1 MGIKFTIE
9 REVAA
14 SKDVCLWN
22 TWDHEHLFYVHK
34 QFNSAKIL
42 HENATCAVL
51 ETKIKIPFLP
61 IFMKSIHCLYEIADR
76 NVLVIDTMPLGI
88 LAKVEMIYEEIS
100 EKKTKLINTY
110 NLNVPFYFYPFR
122 GIMKYFILKWNR
134 INWEEDMPLK
144 LRRQK
149 AVDLG
154 FRDFRGVV
162 GKLNDKKQAVRLPI
176 PRSKD
181 SIINH
186 GCSESIHID

>member
-1 MGIKFTIE
+1 MEIKFTIE

-14 SKDVCLWN
+14 SKNVCLWN

-100 EKKTKLINTY
+100 EKKTKLINNY

-162 GKLNDKKQAVRLPI
+162 GKLNEKKQAVRLPI

>member
-1 MGIKFTIE
+1 MEIKFTIE
-9 REVAA
+9 RVVNA

-34 QFNSAKIL
+34 QFNSARIL
-42 HENATCAVL
+42 HENSTCAVL

-88 LAKVEMIYEEIS
+88 LARVEMLYKELS
-100 EKKTKLINTY
+100 EKETMLTNNY
-110 NLNVPFYFYPFR
+110 NLSVPFYFYPFK
-122 GIMKYFILKWNR
+122 GILKYFILKWNK

-144 LRRQK
+144 VRRQK
-149 AVDLG
+149 AIDLG
-154 FRDFRGVV
+154 FRDFRGIV
-162 GKLNDKKQAVRLPI
+162 GEERGRKQSVRLPI

-186 GCSESIHID
+186 GCTESIQID

>member
-1 MGIKFTIE
+1 MEIKFTIE
-9 REVAA
+9 RSVMA

-51 ETKIKIPFLP
+51 ETYIKMPFVP
-61 IFMKSIHCLYEIADR
+61 IYMRSIHCLFEIKDR
-76 NVLVIDTMPLGI
+76 NVLVLDTMPFGI
-88 LAKVEMIYEEIS
+88 IARVEMIYDEIS
-100 EKKTKLINTY
+100 EKETKLTNNY
-110 NLNVPFYFYPFR
+110 SLNVPFIFYPLKPF
-122 GIMKYFILKWNR
+122 IKYFIQKWNNE
-134 INWEEDMPLK
+134 NWLEDMPLK

-154 FRDFRGVV
+154 FRDFRGIV
-162 GKLNDKKQAVRLPI
+162 GNHNATKQLVRLPI
-176 PRSKD
+176 PRTKD

-186 GCSESIHID
+186 GCSDSIPKD